1 MHETVSQSDIIRSA
15 TALAVAEMQTSS
27 SATMQSA
34 LYEAC
39 ASLISTGLVPV
50 GIAPDVWR
58 CCNENDQD
66 TVRAL
71 RDYINAQ

>member
-1 MHETVSQSDIIRSA
+1 MHETVSQAEILRSA
-15 TALAVAEMQTSS
+15 TALAVADMQSS
-27 SATMQSA
+27 NTVTMHSA

-39 ASLISTGLVPV
+39 EALISTGLVPIGV
-50 GIAPDVWR
+50 APEVWR
-58 CCNENDQD
+58 CCNENDPD

>member
-39 ASLISTGLVPV
+39 ESLISTGLVPI